1 MTKQDAI
8 KNAEATVDN
17 NTTDITLSLKDFAKA
32 RKALAAETSWKWK
45 ILSFLKNNQGA
56 TDLQV
61 YEATRGPAPEEAK
74 AKKSLASQYTYLRD
88 EGALVVKEEGRVYV
102 VTEPHKGEIR
112 IVPGME
118 DKAKQLGLI
127 K

>member
-45 ILSFLKNNQGA
+45 ILTYLKNNQGV

-88 EGALVVKEEGRVYV
+88 EGALVVKEEGKVYV
-102 VTEPHKGEIR
+102 ITEPHKGAIR
-112 IVPGME
+112 IIPGME
-118 DKAKQLGLI
+118 DKAKQIGLI
-127 K
+127 

>member
-8 KNAEATVDN
+8 KAAEANSPESPDLT
-17 NTTDITLSLKDFAKA
+17 ISLSDFAKA

-45 ILSFLKNNQGA
+45 ILSFLKNNQGSS
-56 TDLQV
+56 DLQI

-88 EGALVVKEEGRVYV
+88 EGALILKEEGKVYA
-102 VTEPHKGEIR
+102 VTEPYKGQIR
-112 IVPGME
+112 VIPGME
-118 DKAKQLGLI
+118 AKAKQIGLI
-127 K
+127 

>member
-8 KNAEATVDN
+8 KAAEATVDN
-17 NTTDITLSLKDFAKA
+17 STTDITLSLKDFAKA

-45 ILSFLKNNQGA
+45 ILTFLKDNQGS

-88 EGALVVKEEGRVYV
+88 EGALILKEEGKVYV
-102 VTEPHKGEIR
+102 ITEPHKGSIR
-112 IVPGME
+112 VIPGME
-118 DKAKQLGLI
+118 DKAKQIGLI
-127 K
+127 

>member
-8 KNAEATVDN
+8 KAATEAETV
-17 NTTDITLSLKDFAKA
+17 TVTDITISLQDFAKA

-88 EGALVVKEEGRVYV
+88 EGALILKEEGSVYV
-102 VTEPHKGEIR
+102 ITEPYKGKIR
-112 IVPGME
+112 VIPGME
-118 DKAKQLGLI
+118 DRAKQLGLI
-127 K
+127 

>member
-8 KNAEATVDN
+8 KAAEATVDN

-45 ILSFLKNNQGA
+45 ILTFLKTNQGA
-56 TDLQV
+56 KDLDI
-61 YEATRGPAPEEAK
+61 YRATRGPVTEEAK

-88 EGALVVKEEGRVYV
+88 EGALILKEEGKVYV
-102 VTEPHKGEIR
+102 ITEPHKGAIR
-112 IVPGME
+112 IIPGME
-118 DKAKQLGLI
+118 DKAKQIGLI
-127 K
+127 

>member
-45 ILSFLKNNQGA
+45 ILTYLKNNQGV

-74 AKKSLASQYTYLRD
+74 AKKNLASQYTYLRD
-88 EGALVVKEEGRVYV
+88 EGALILKEEGKVYV
-102 VTEPHKGEIR
+102 ITEPHKGAIR

-118 DKAKQLGLI
+118 DKAKQIGLI
-127 K
+127 

>member
-17 NTTDITLSLKDFAKA
+17 NTTDITLSLTDFAKA

-45 ILSFLKNNQGA
+45 ILTYLKNNQGV

-88 EGALVVKEEGRVYV
+88 EGALVVKEEGKGYV
-102 VTEPHKGEIR
+102 ITEPHKGAIR
-112 IVPGME
+112 IIPGME
-118 DKAKQLGLI
+118 DKAKQIGLI
-127 K
+127 